1 MKLRWQDG
9 LQRMMCLQ
17 QLGPPVQSC
26 WLGGRLQQH
35 LHLIV
40 WLYLQL
46 LMKLQWQDGLQRLM
60 CLQQLGPLVQS
71 CWQDGRLKQRLHLI
85 VWLYLQLLMNLQWQ
99 DGRLQQ
105 CLQILILYLK

>member
-1 MKLRWQDG
+1 
-9 LQRMMCLQ
+9 MCLQ

-26 WLGGRLQQH
+26 WLGRRLQQH

-60 CLQQLGPLVQS
+60 CL
-71 CWQDGRLKQRLHLI
+71 
-85 VWLYLQLLMNLQWQ
+85 
-99 DGRLQQ
+99 
-105 CLQILILYLK
+105 